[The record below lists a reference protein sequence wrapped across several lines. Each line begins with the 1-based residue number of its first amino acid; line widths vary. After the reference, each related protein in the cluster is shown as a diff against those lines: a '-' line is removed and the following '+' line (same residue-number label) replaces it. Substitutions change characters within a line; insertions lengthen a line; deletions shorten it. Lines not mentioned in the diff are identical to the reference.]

1 MCLCICANDAALY
14 SMDEDTNRDEGRERM
29 KVTEPGGGAIRV
41 GLNQRRR
48 RGDTRARAG
57 GSQARGG
64 GGGGSNAKAAADSRG
79 GEANVARGC
88 PSVGGAKAECLDR
101 GSTVPRLRT
110 LASWPKQQQQQQ
122 RASDQASRK
131 GPWLGASSA
140 CLLSVPPEQRLNF
153 GFRTQKGHAL
163 TFCFFPK
170 HSVSVSPSASPSPS
184 PNSLSDCCKLRPPSL
199 AHFATSRRKSQPV
212 TSSILLLAPHL
223 AQTQEPCM
231 HVAHTQ
237 ATMYTRTCAGKEDS
251 L

>member
-1 MCLCICANDAALY
+1 
-14 SMDEDTNRDEGRERM
+14 M
-29 KVTEPGGGAIRV
+29 KATEPGGGAIRV

-64 GGGGSNAKAAADSRG
+64 GRGGSNAKAAAADSRG

-122 RASDQASRK
+122 QQQQQRASDQASRK

-140 CLLSVPPEQRLNF
+140 CLVSVPPEQRLNF

-163 TFCFFPK
+163 TFCFSPK
-170 HSVSVSPSASPSPS
+170 HSVSVSPSASPSPSPS

-199 AHFATSRRKSQPV
+199 VRFATSRRKSPPV
-212 TSSILLLAPHL
+212 TSSLLLIAPHL
-223 AQTQEPCM
+223 TQTQESCM

-237 ATMYTRTCAGKEDS
+237 TTMYTRTCAGKEDS

>member
-1 MCLCICANDAALY
+1 M
-14 SMDEDTNRDEGRERM
+14 R
-29 KVTEPGGGAIRV
+29 VTEPGGGAIRV

-64 GGGGSNAKAAADSRG
+64 GGGGGGGSNAKAAADSR
-79 GEANVARGC
+79 EAERRTWRGDARASVEPKQSASTVARL
-88 PSVGGAKAECLDR
+88 CLDCALWR
-101 GSTVPRLRT
+101 VGQSRSSSSSSSSSERRT
-110 LASWPKQQQQQQ
+110 K
-122 RASDQASRK
+122 RAEK
-131 GPWLGASSA
+131 GPGSAPPQRASSA

-153 GFRTQKGHAL
+153 GFRTQKA
-163 TFCFFPK
+163 TRSPCFSPK
-170 HSVSVSPSASPSPS
+170 HSVSVSPSPSPS

-199 AHFATSRRKSQPV
+199 VRFATSRRKSQPV

-223 AQTQEPCM
+223 TQAQEPCM